1 MTQTVASVV
10 LMLHSFFEG
19 KDPATPWMDGKLA
32 LSTGEAARKAVLQ
45 HHIQDVN
52 PMLSSK
58 IMVEEGTKIIHT
70 FGIEHVEELH
80 LLQLFYAIASCDS
93 LEPVK
98 EVQYTVRPVLQL
110 CIVTAL
116 QLCK

>member
-1 MTQTVASVV
+1 
-10 LMLHSFFEG
+10 MLHSFFEG

-80 LLQLFYAIASCDS
+80 LVQLFYAIAKKPKPMPTSIS
-93 LEPVK
+93 PPSPPPL
-98 EVQYTVRPVLQL
+98 RHG
-110 CIVTAL
+110 
-116 QLCK
+116 